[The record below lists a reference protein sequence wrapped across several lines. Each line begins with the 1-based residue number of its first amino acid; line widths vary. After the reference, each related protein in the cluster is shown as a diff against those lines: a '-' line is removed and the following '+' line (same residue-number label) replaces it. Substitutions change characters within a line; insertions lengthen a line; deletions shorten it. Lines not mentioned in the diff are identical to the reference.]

1 MKRSI
6 EADAGDPL
14 ILLLAAPRAELV
26 AEARG
31 LAQRQLLIGLGV
43 LGVTLGLVWM
53 AARRISRPL
62 EDLSR
67 SVQEIGRGNLDTAL
81 PEIWNPVE
89 VGALI
94 EVTDRMRGQLK
105 GHIGERAARIAD
117 EQRQA
122 RELEIA
128 RQIQQSM
135 LPPPLREP
143 MDGRYAIAATR
154 CGRPARSG
162 ATSTISSCS
171 MTTGWC
177 SPSEMW
183 PTRVCPPRS

>member
-1 MKRSI
+1 MKHSI

-31 LAQRQLLIGLGV
+31 LAQRQLFIGLGI

-62 EDLSR
+62 EDRPDR
-67 SVQEIGRGNLDTAL
+67 SGRSAGETSIWRCR
-81 PEIWNPVE
+81 IWNPVNGFPE
-89 VGALI
+89 SEWIQPGS
-94 EVTDRMRGQLK
+94 TGQFK
-105 GHIGERAARIAD
+105 GHIEERAARIAE

-122 RELEIA
+122 RELDIA

-143 MDGRYAIAATR
+143 LDGRYAIAATL
-154 CGRPARSG
+154 RPAREVG
-162 ATSTISSCS
+162 
-171 MTTGWC
+171 GDLYDFFLL
-177 SPSEMW
+177 
-183 PTRVCPPRS
+183 R